1 MTFYNKFIYIITI
14 GKIKVKCN
22 QTGKVFNV
30 VLSSLSKESGE
41 QLTRNDLNLGTDVL
55 YESSNGKAYD
65 VTIFG
70 LGQGMYQV
78 HNIYCVWFNFVILYM
93 SIDR

>member
-30 VLSSLSKESGE
+30 VLSSLSNESGE
-41 QLTRNDLNLGTDVL
+41 QLTRNDLTLEQMFCTNHQMERPMMLPSLDLVKVCTKYITFIV
-55 YESSNGKAYD
+55 Y
-65 VTIFG
+65 G
-70 LGQGMYQV
+70 L
-78 HNIYCVWFNFVILYM
+78 IL
-93 SIDR
+93 